1 MNDEN
6 TLRTYGKK
14 TDAYTVFSKML
25 KRGHP
30 PADWESLTQ
39 ETERKP
45 LMVFTMPAER
55 IGVDQRASF
64 LIPRPESLQPQPF
77 AVLPGY
83 PQECLINNDHVDTL
97 SINDLM

>member
-1 MNDEN
+1 CNPAYSKSIHTWLRFGEIMRGSLSAGRYRFFFRYSEKEKVIILGWMNDEN

-39 ETERKP
+39 ETE
-45 LMVFTMPAER
+45 E
-55 IGVDQRASF
+55 
-64 LIPRPESLQPQPF
+64 
-77 AVLPGY
+77 
-83 PQECLINNDHVDTL
+83 NH
-97 SINDLM
+97 

>member
-1 MNDEN
+1 MLVADGVERLVKQHVGVERIVLRARLFFRYSEKEKVIILGWMNDEN

-39 ETERKP
+39 ETEE
-45 LMVFTMPAER
+45 T
-55 IGVDQRASF
+55 
-64 LIPRPESLQPQPF
+64 
-77 AVLPGY
+77 
-83 PQECLINNDHVDTL
+83 H
-97 SINDLM
+97 

>member
-30 PADWESLTQ
+30 PADRESLTQ
-39 ETERKP
+39 ETEE
-45 LMVFTMPAER
+45 T
-55 IGVDQRASF
+55 IDGVHNAR
-64 LIPRPESLQPQPF
+64 RTHW
-77 AVLPGY
+77 
-83 PQECLINNDHVDTL
+83 C
-97 SINDLM
+97 